1 VPSGS
6 ARGGLACEPLVET
19 TRGGVVECVHHGALV
34 LVDRQGNI
42 DWSIGDPRL
51 VSFPRSSL
59 KPFQLLAL
67 VARGGVQSFGLDD
80 RDLAIGSASHSGQN
94 IHIEAVCR
102 LLAKIDAGV
111 EALACGAHA
120 PLDDKAA
127 AQLETKPSAV
137 HNNCSGKHAGML
149 ALARLLGAPLQGY
162 LDRDHPAQVTIR
174 ETLVDV
180 LALDPENLPVGIDG
194 CSAPAYAV
202 PLDKLARGFALLGK
216 PDGKWAEALQ
226 TISNAM
232 RKHPELVAATRGRVD
247 TDLMR
252 TANGSV
258 VAKGGAE
265 GYFGMGH
272 VDGLGLAF
280 KILDGDAAHRARSA
294 TVVAAAQ
301 ALRWIDQSALAEYGP
316 RTPMRNWAGKVTGE
330 VRPAE
335 ALNAGKDRAADR
347 LDSTRLRQ

>member
-1 VPSGS
+1 MTQ
-6 ARGGLACEPLVET
+6 CEALVET
-19 TRGGVVECVHHGALV
+19 IRGGIVECVHHGALV
-34 LVDRQGNI
+34 LVDRDGNVQ
-42 DWSIGDPRL
+42 WSIGDPRL

-67 VARGGVQSFGLDD
+67 VARGGVQRFGLDE
-80 RDLAIGSASHSGQN
+80 RDLAIASASHSGQD
-94 IHIEAVCR
+94 IHVDAVCR
-102 LLAKIDAGV
+102 LLSKIDAGP

-120 PLDDKAA
+120 PIDEEAA
-127 AQLETKPSAV
+127 ARLETEPSAV

-149 ALARLLGAPLQGY
+149 ALARLLGAPLEGY
-162 LDRDHPAQVTIR
+162 LTRDHPAQQAIR
-174 ETLVDV
+174 ETLTDV
-180 LALDPENLPVGIDG
+180 LALDDENLPVGIDG

-202 PLDKLARGFALLGK
+202 PLDKLARGFALLAR
-216 PDGKWAEALQ
+216 PEGKWAEPLL
-226 TISNAM
+226 TISKAM
-232 RKHPELVAATRGRVD
+232 RKHPELIAATHGRVD

-252 TANGSV
+252 VANGSI

-280 KILDGDAAHRARSA
+280 KILDGDAAHRARST

-301 ALRWIDQSALAEYGP
+301 ALRWIDQDALAEYGP

-335 ALNAGKDRAADR
+335 ALGSKSVN
-347 LDSTRLRQ
+347 